1 MYPNGSVL
9 SVVLTLHSLELS
21 QTSIYPAFIFGTV
34 AYFIILLSNLTLV
47 VTICENRNLHKP
59 MYILL
64 LNLPISDAM
73 GATSLFPQ
81 LLYNIW
87 SQDRSIS
94 YPACLLQGFIIHM
107 YGGASHVILTA
118 MAFDRYIAIC
128 FPLRYGAI
136 MTTNNLVRI
145 ISVMWLLHFIIIFVL
160 FCLLMP
166 YQICQT
172 YMADLVCYNPSLMK
186 IMCEDTTVNN
196 IYGLFILNLYHCIS
210 LSVVAFTYIHI
221 LITCV
226 TNKQSDTNIKAL
238 QTCGT
243 HLVVFL
249 FLEFNTFFP
258 LIAHRTESV
267 PAHLR
272 RVFSIS
278 ILVFPPIVNPLIYGF
293 KTKEI
298 RQKFVTC
305 LNRKRNR
312 NSVQ

>member
-21 QTSIYPAFIFGTV
+21 QMSIYPAFIFGTV
-34 AYFIILLSNLTLV
+34 AYLIILLCNLTIVL
-47 VTICENRNLHKP
+47 TICENRNLHKP
-59 MYILL
+59 MFILL

-81 LLYNIW
+81 LLYSIW

-94 YPACLLQGFIIHM
+94 YPACLLQGFIIHL

-136 MTTNNLVRI
+136 MTTNNLVSI
-145 ISVMWLLHFIIIFVL
+145 ISVMWLFNFIIIFVL

-166 YQICQT
+166 YKICQT
-172 YMADLVCYNPSLMK
+172 YMSDLVCYNPSLMK

-226 TNKQSDTNIKAL
+226 TNKQSDAKIKAL

-267 PAHLR
+267 PAHIR
-272 RVFSIS
+272 RAFSIS
-278 ILVFPPIVNPLIYGF
+278 VLVFPPIVNPLIYGF

-298 RQKFVTC
+298 RQKIVTC
-305 LNRKRNR
+305 LKRKRN
-312 NSVQ
+312 SHM

>member
-1 MYPNGSVL
+1 MYLNGSMFQL
-9 SVVLTLHSLELS
+9 ILTLHSLELP
-21 QTSIYPAFIFGTV
+21 QTSIYPVLMLGITT
-34 AYFIILLSNLTLV
+34 YFIILFCNLTIV
-47 VTICENRNLHKP
+47 VTICLNRNLHKP

-64 LNLPISDAM
+64 LNLPLNDAM

-81 LLYNIW
+81 LLYSIW

-94 YPACLLQGFIIHM
+94 YSACLLQGFFVHLNSS
-107 YGGASHVILTA
+107 ASYLILTA
-118 MAFDRYIAIC
+118 MAYDRYIAIC

-136 MTTNNLVRI
+136 LTTNNLVKI
-145 ISVMWLLHFIIIFVL
+145 ITSMWVFQFTVIIVL
-160 FCLLMP
+160 FSLLLP
-166 YQICQT
+166 HQVCQT
-172 YMADLVCYNPSLMK
+172 YMADLVCYNPSIMK
-186 IMCEDTTVNN
+186 LMCEDTRVNN
-196 IYGLFILNLYHCIS
+196 IYGLFTIVFYHGLS

-226 TNKQSDTNIKAL
+226 TNKQSDAKIKAL

-249 FLEFNTFFP
+249 FLEFNTLFP
-258 LIAHRTESV
+258 LLAHRSESV

-278 ILVFPPIVNPLIYGF
+278 VLVFPPIVNPLIYGF

-298 RQKFVTC
+298 RQKMLTFFK
-305 LNRKRNR
+305 NKIS
-312 NSVQ
+312 SV

>member
-1 MYPNGSVL
+1 MYPNGSVFSL
-9 SVVLTLHSLELS
+9 VLTLHSLELPEAN
-21 QTSIYPAFIFGTV
+21 IYPALIFAAATYLFIL
-34 AYFIILLSNLTLV
+34 FINLTIII
-47 VTICENRNLHKP
+47 TICLNRNLHKP

-81 LLYNIW
+81 LLYSIW

-94 YPACLLQGFIIHM
+94 YSACLLQGFFVHLN
-107 YGGASHVILTA
+107 GGASYLILTA
-118 MAFDRYIAIC
+118 MAYDRYIAIC
-128 FPLRYGAI
+128 YPLRYGAI
-136 MTTNNLVRI
+136 MTSNNLVKMITAMWIFNFAAI
-145 ISVMWLLHFIIIFVL
+145 IVVFSLLL
-160 FCLLMP
+160 P
-166 YQICQT
+166 YRICQT
-172 YMADLVCYNPSLMK
+172 HMTDLICYKAALMK
-186 IMCEDTTVNN
+186 LLCNGTEVNN
-196 IYGLFILNLYHCIS
+196 IYGLFTIVFYHGLS

-226 TNKQSDTNIKAL
+226 TNKQSDAKIKAL

-249 FLEFNTFFP
+249 FLEFNTLFS
-258 LIAHRTESV
+258 LLAHRYESV

-278 ILVFPPIVNPLIYGF
+278 VLVFPPIVNPLIYGF

-298 RQKFVTC
+298 RHKIVTYFK
-305 LNRKRNR
+305 NKIS
-312 NSVQ
+312 SV